1 MRIDSA
7 GFNQPYGVRRLVA
20 AVAATSGDKA
30 PHSKQKR
37 RTALISAAV
46 NGQLDIPAELAK
58 IEAHHED

>member
-20 AVAATSGDKA
+20 AFAATSGDKS

-37 RTALISAAV
+37 RTALISDAV
-46 NGQLDIPAELAK
+46 TGQLDIPAELAK
-58 IEAHHED
+58 VEARHED